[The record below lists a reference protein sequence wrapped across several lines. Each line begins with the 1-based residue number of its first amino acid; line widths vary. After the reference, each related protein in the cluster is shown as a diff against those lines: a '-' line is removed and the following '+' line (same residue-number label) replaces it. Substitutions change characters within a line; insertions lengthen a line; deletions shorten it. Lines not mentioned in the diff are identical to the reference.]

1 MKTRR
6 QRLPRSAATAHQ
18 HGFVMIIS
26 LLFLI
31 VLTVLSI
38 SMFRS
43 FDLQEKIAGNT
54 LEKQRALETA
64 QSALQYG
71 EWWLGQG
78 NGATGSTC
86 NTVTNANVLS
96 QMQVCSNALANPT
109 SLEWTARADYQP
121 PNMSID
127 TKGNLASNGDINY
140 YKKPGLYINY
150 LGLAPDGRSL
160 LYRVSAFGYGGRA
173 TTAAVVQ
180 STYQI
185 TGGNKALDQP

>member
-1 MKTRR
+1 MSTRR
-6 QRLPRSAATAHQ
+6 QPISSFAVKPRQ

-38 SMFRS
+38 SMFHS

-78 NGATGSTC
+78 NGGTGSACTA
-86 NTVTNANVLS
+86 VTNANTLS
-96 QMQVCSNALANPT
+96 QMQVCSNALATPAT
-109 SLEWTARADYQP
+109 LPWTARAEYLP
-121 PNMSID
+121 PNMSAAGGGGV
-127 TKGNLASNGDINY
+127 TGGGDIKY
-140 YKKPGLYINY
+140 SAKPGMYISY

-160 LYRVSAFGYGGRA
+160 LYQVSAYGYGGRA

>member
-1 MKTRR
+1 MKTPR
-6 QRLPRSAATAHQ
+6 QRLPRIASASQ
-18 HGFVMIIS
+18 QRGFVMIIS

-78 NGATGSTC
+78 NGGTGSTC
-86 NTVTNANVLS
+86 NAATDANTLS
-96 QMQVCSNALANPT
+96 QMQVCSNALATPT
-109 SLEWTARADYQP
+109 TLPWTARADYLP
-121 PNMSID
+121 PNM
-127 TKGNLASNGDINY
+127 LAPGGGGLATSGDINY

-173 TTAAVVQ
+173 STAAVVQ